1 MKVTNF
7 FKVSS
12 VLTKLD
18 TAYRNAT
25 NVQFKKLWLNKW
37 NEYAKDNCN
46 GALGKRDYDT
56 EKKFENQMLNN

>member
-25 NVQFKKLWLNKW
+25 NEQFKKLWLNKW

-46 GALGKRDYDT
+46 GALGKRDYDR